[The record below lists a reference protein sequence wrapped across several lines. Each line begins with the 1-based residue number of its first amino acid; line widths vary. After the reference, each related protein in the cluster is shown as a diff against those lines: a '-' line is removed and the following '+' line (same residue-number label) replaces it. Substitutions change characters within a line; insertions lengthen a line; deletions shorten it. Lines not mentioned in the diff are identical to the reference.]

1 VRALVQRV
9 TRARVSVQGRVHSE
23 IGPGLVVLLGVRHLD
38 GEPDARWLA
47 GKVAALRVFGDVSGR
62 MNLDIRDT
70 GGTVLVVPQ
79 FTLYADARH
88 GRRPDFTEAAHPD
101 RAEPLIKRFCA
112 SLVEA
117 GIPVEYGVFRV
128 HMLVALEN
136 DGPVTLMLESP
147 SAAAP

>member
-9 TRARVSVQGRVHSE
+9 TRARVTVQGRVHGE

-38 GEPDARWLA
+38 REPDARWLA
-47 GKVAALRVFGDVSGR
+47 GKVAALRVFGDGTGR
-62 MNLDIRDT
+62 MHLDLRDT
-70 GGTVLVVPQ
+70 GGRVLVVPQ

-88 GRRPDFTEAAHPD
+88 GRRPDFTEAAQPD
-101 RAEPLIKRFCA
+101 HAEPLIQRFCA
-112 SLVEA
+112 SLVDA
-117 GIPVEYGVFRV
+117 GIRVEQGVFRV

-147 SAAAP
+147 SVAAP

>member
-1 VRALVQRV
+1 MRALVQRV
-9 TRARVSVQGRVHSE
+9 TRARVTVQGRVHGE

-38 GEPDARWLA
+38 GEADARWLA
-47 GKVAALRVFGDVSGR
+47 GKIAALRVFGDGTGR
-62 MNLDIRDT
+62 MNLDVRDT
-70 GGTVLVVPQ
+70 GGAVLVVPQ

-101 RAEPLIKRFCA
+101 RAEPLIRRFCT
-112 SLVEA
+112 SLSEAKIRVEH
-117 GIPVEYGVFRV
+117 GVFGA

-147 SAAAP
+147 VAEEP

>member
-9 TRARVSVQGRVHSE
+9 TRARVTVQGRVHSE
-23 IGPGLVVLLGVRHLD
+23 IGPGLVVLLGIRHTD
-38 GEPDARWLA
+38 GEADARWLA
-47 GKVAALRVFGDVSGR
+47 GKVAALRVFGDGTGR
-62 MNLDIRDT
+62 MNLDLRDT
-70 GGTVLVVPQ
+70 GGAVLVVPQ

-101 RAEPLIKRFCA
+101 HAEPLVKRFCA
-112 SLVEA
+112 SLAEA
-117 GIPVEYGVFRV
+117 GIPVEQGVFRA

-147 SAAAP
+147 AGEAP

>member
-9 TRARVSVQGRVHSE
+9 LRARVTVQGRVHGE

-38 GEPDARWLA
+38 GESDVRWLA
-47 GKVAALRVFGDVSGR
+47 GKVAGLRVFGDATGR
-62 MNLDIRDT
+62 MNQDVRDI
-70 GGTVLVVPQ
+70 GGAILVVPQ

-101 RAEPLIKRFCA
+101 RAEPLIQRFCKA
-112 SLVEA
+112 LSDAGLRVEH
-117 GIPVEYGVFRV
+117 GVFRA

-147 SAAAP
+147 AAEAP